1 MFAEQMSSDFP
12 QLKDVIYLDSAG
24 TPVRILEVGET
35 SSLISRSDHADYLI
49 DRVHEDL
56 RSNLYANPHS
66 NSGPAQAVAN
76 DIQSVRTQILIFF
89 GANTEDWDVIFTANA
104 TAAIKLTADCFRDYA
119 ERDGKGFWYGYH
131 RDSHTSLVG
140 ARELARVGAGATD
153 EANRCFLQDEDI
165 DKWILQS
172 SKNRHLPGR
181 ADGYRITDLASE
193 TYTLLDAAAL
203 ASTSFLDLSDTATS
217 PDFVAVSFY
226 KIFGYPQ
233 LGALIVQRRSARPLL
248 SRRYFGGGTVDMVTT
263 SSEGWHVKK
272 TDSPHDALEDGTPA
286 THAIIAIKHAINCY
300 QDKYGHNP
308 MQKIASHTSRLAKDM
323 ATRLSGLRHN
333 NGTPVVRL
341 YSDLGPGSSQ
351 GPVMAFNVL
360 RADGSMVA
368 YSEVERLANEH
379 KICLRTGSL
388 CNPGGLAG
396 ELGWTA
402 EELQQAFEAGHRCSK
417 PESIVLGKATG
428 VVRVSLGMHN
438 SESDVRLFILFI
450 ARTFLMGHELQH
462 PACQQASQHI
472 SLITV
477 S

>member
-1 MFAEQMSSDFP
+1 MYLEFV
-12 QLKDVIYLDSAG
+12 DVRGL
-24 TPVRILEVGET
+24 TLRRPELVR
-35 SSLISRSDHADYLI
+35 R
-49 DRVHEDL
+49 
-56 RSNLYANPHS
+56 
-66 NSGPAQAVAN
+66 
-76 DIQSVRTQILIFF
+76 RT
-89 GANTEDWDVIFTANA
+89 D
-104 TAAIKLTADCFRDYA
+104 
-119 ERDGKGFWYGYH
+119 
-131 RDSHTSLVG
+131 
-140 ARELARVGAGATD
+140 
-153 EANRCFLQDEDI
+153 
-165 DKWILQS
+165 
-172 SKNRHLPGR
+172 P
-181 ADGYRITDLASE
+181 ASE

-203 ASTSFLDLSDTATS
+203 ASTSFLDLSNTATS

-233 LGALIVQRRSARPLL
+233 LGALIVQRRSARPFL

-272 TDSPHDALEDGTPA
+272 TGSPHDALEDGNPA

-300 QDKYGHNP
+300 KDKYGDNP
-308 MQKIASHTSRLAKDM
+308 MQEIASHTSRLAENM
-323 ATRLSGLRHN
+323 AIRLSDLRHN
-333 NGTPVVRL
+333 NGTPVVRM
-341 YSDLGPGSSQ
+341 YSDFGPGPSQ
-351 GPVMAFNVL
+351 GPVIAFNVL

-438 SESDVRLFILFI
+438 GESDVRLFVLFI
-450 ARTFLMGHELQH
+450 ARTFLMRHEIQH
-462 PACQQASQHI
+462 LACQQIPQHI
-472 SLITV
+472 SSITV